1 MQIVIVTG
9 LSGAGKS
16 TALRALEDIEFTCVD
31 NIPVPL
37 VSQMVDHLAH
47 EGDRDKLAIAIDA
60 RQRRALTAWQQ
71 TIAKLRSSG
80 HRLEVMFL
88 DASDQVLLR
97 RFSETRRRHPLS
109 GDDVLDGIRRD
120 RELMAEMRQ
129 GAAVVDTSQLNT
141 HQLKAIIQDRYGG
154 TGKLAVT
161 FVSVLIW
168 NSRRLPE
175 PPMAALPR
183 DREPAAAASAGA
195 VAAQRR
201 LDSLASAA
209 LAAGSAAS
217 LPNAGV
223 ATQPADTMRVATT
236 AAPAAPAAPP
246 ASGTSPTLTTA
257 AAPDNAPPP
266 PAATVPAPS
275 DAVLTAQS
283 RFDSL
288 ADSLEHG
295 LHNYHDRRVDFEQKR
310 LSCTELAYGYRAA
323 DEALVSLA
331 QVARDTRALDQPRR
345 ARYNQLSAG
354 MDTVNNDFD
363 ASKCKRI

>member
-37 VSQMVDHLAH
+37 VTQMVDHLAH

-71 TIAKLRSSG
+71 TITKLRSSG

-129 GAAVVDTSQLNT
+129 GAAIVDTSQLNT

-161 FVSVLIW
+161 IVSFGFKHG
-168 NSRRLPE
+168 LPLE
-175 PPMAALPR
+175 FNLVFDVR
-183 DREPAAAASAGA
+183 F
-195 VAAQRR
+195 
-201 LDSLASAA
+201 
-209 LAAGSAAS
+209 
-217 LPNAGV
+217 LPNPYFEPSLTHLDGRDPDV
-223 ATQPADTMRVATT
+223 AKF
-236 AAPAAPAAPP
+236 
-246 ASGTSPTLTTA
+246 
-257 AAPDNAPPP
+257 
-266 PAATVPAPS
+266 
-275 DAVLTAQS
+275 VLGPEGS
-283 RFDSL
+283 
-288 ADSLEHG
+288 
-295 LHNYHDRRVDFEQKR
+295 
-310 LSCTELAYGYRAA
+310 
-323 DEALVSLA
+323 
-331 QVARDTRALDQPRR
+331 
-345 ARYNQLSAG
+345 
-354 MDTVNNDFD
+354 
-363 ASKCKRI
+363 